1 MRTFSKIHGAFLQ
14 EQCIRRKPFTELG
27 LETQNLNI
35 DRSHTLSM
43 VLQGGLKQCEGPEP
57 RGLGW
62 VGLGWVGPG
71 CRAAEA
77 PAGVGTMEKKLTP
90 GPDPGEAETA
100 RGVKQ

>member
-1 MRTFSKIHGAFLQ
+1 
-14 EQCIRRKPFTELG
+14 
-27 LETQNLNI
+27 
-35 DRSHTLSM
+35 M